1 MATRCC
7 PRTTSRPTASSS
19 PSSPTRSRPKR
30 APEFRKNLH
39 APPLPTRAGHGIIFG
54 QSRSDHFS
62 PGGIAS
68 AGHHNSVHAQAW
80 RFVGVAFRAAHFC
93 CVFERVNR
101 RCVSINNDLMIN
113 EEIRDR
119 EVRVV
124 DQNGAQLGIMS
135 THQALL
141 LAEERQ
147 LDLVKIAPQ
156 ARPPVCKL
164 MDYGK
169 YRFEQSKREREIR
182 KNQKVITIKEV
193 RLSATIEDHDVDVKF
208 KNAVKFL
215 KDGNKVKVTIR
226 FRGRQITHS
235 EIGREVMKQFAERI
249 KEYGNVERAPL
260 IEGRN
265 MTMLIAPREQN

>member
-1 MATRCC
+1 MRG
-7 PRTTSRPTASSS
+7 SFFIG
-19 PSSPTRSRPKR
+19 K
-30 APEFRKNLH
+30 LY
-39 APPLPTRAGHGIIFG
+39 
-54 QSRSDHFS
+54 
-62 PGGIAS
+62 
-68 AGHHNSVHAQAW
+68 
-80 RFVGVAFRAAHFC
+80 
-93 CVFERVNR
+93 R
-101 RCVSINNDLMIN
+101 RCFGINDLMIN

-124 DQNGAQLGIMS
+124 DQNGEQLGVMS
-135 THQALL
+135 SRDALA

-169 YRFEQSKREREIR
+169 YRFEQSKKEREFR
-182 KNQKVITIKEV
+182 KNQKVITVKEV
-193 RLSATIEDHDVDVKF
+193 RLSATIEDHDIDVKF

-235 EIGREVMKQFAERI
+235 EIGRQVMNEFAERI
-249 KEYGNVERAPL
+249 KEYGTVDKAPQ

-265 MTMLIAPREQN
+265 MIMFISPRATD

>member
-1 MATRCC
+1 
-7 PRTTSRPTASSS
+7 
-19 PSSPTRSRPKR
+19 
-30 APEFRKNLH
+30 
-39 APPLPTRAGHGIIFG
+39 
-54 QSRSDHFS
+54 
-62 PGGIAS
+62 
-68 AGHHNSVHAQAW
+68 
-80 RFVGVAFRAAHFC
+80 
-93 CVFERVNR
+93 
-101 RCVSINNDLMIN
+101 MIN

-124 DQNGAQLGIMS
+124 DQNGEQLGVMS
-135 THQALL
+135 SREALA

-169 YRFEQSKREREIR
+169 YRFEQSKKEREFR
-182 KNQKVITIKEV
+182 KNQKIITIKEV

-215 KDGNKVKVTIR
+215 KEGNKVKVTIR

-235 EIGREVMKQFAERI
+235 EIGRQIMMEFAERI
-249 KEYGNVERAPL
+249 KDYGTVDKAPS
-260 IEGRN
+260 IEGRSMSMFITPKAN
-265 MTMLIAPREQN
+265 VD

>member
-1 MATRCC
+1 M
-7 PRTTSRPTASSS
+7 
-19 PSSPTRSRPKR
+19 
-30 APEFRKNLH
+30 
-39 APPLPTRAGHGIIFG
+39 G
-54 QSRSDHFS
+54 
-62 PGGIAS
+62 
-68 AGHHNSVHAQAW
+68 
-80 RFVGVAFRAAHFC
+80 
-93 CVFERVNR
+93 
-101 RCVSINNDLMIN
+101 INNDLMIN

-119 EVRVV
+119 EVRLI
-124 DQNGAQLGIMS
+124 DQNGEQLGVML
-135 THQALL
+135 TRQALE

-156 ARPPVCKL
+156 AKPPVCKL

-193 RLSATIEDHDVDVKF
+193 RLSATIDDHDIDVKF

-215 KDGNKVKVTIR
+215 QDGDKVKVNIR

-235 EIGREVMKQFAERI
+235 EIGLQVMRLFAERI
-249 KEYGNVERAPL
+249 KEYAIIERQPL

-265 MTMLIAPREQN
+265 MIMILNPREKE

>member
-1 MATRCC
+1 
-7 PRTTSRPTASSS
+7 
-19 PSSPTRSRPKR
+19 
-30 APEFRKNLH
+30 
-39 APPLPTRAGHGIIFG
+39 
-54 QSRSDHFS
+54 
-62 PGGIAS
+62 
-68 AGHHNSVHAQAW
+68 
-80 RFVGVAFRAAHFC
+80 
-93 CVFERVNR
+93 
-101 RCVSINNDLMIN
+101 MIN

-124 DQNGAQLGIMS
+124 DQNGEQMGVMPIE
-135 THQALL
+135 QALQ
-141 LAEERQ
+141 LAEEKE

-169 YRFEQSKREREIR
+169 YRFEQNKKVREIR
-182 KNQKVITIKEV
+182 KNQKVIEVKEV
-193 RLSATIEDHDVDVKF
+193 RLSATIEEHDIDVKY

-235 EIGREVMKQFAERI
+235 EIGREVMHEFAERV
-249 KEYGNVERAPL
+249 KDYGTVDKAPV

-265 MTMLIAPREQN
+265 MSMMISPREAN

>member
-1 MATRCC
+1 
-7 PRTTSRPTASSS
+7 
-19 PSSPTRSRPKR
+19 
-30 APEFRKNLH
+30 
-39 APPLPTRAGHGIIFG
+39 
-54 QSRSDHFS
+54 
-62 PGGIAS
+62 
-68 AGHHNSVHAQAW
+68 
-80 RFVGVAFRAAHFC
+80 
-93 CVFERVNR
+93 
-101 RCVSINNDLMIN
+101 MIN

-124 DQNGAQLGIMS
+124 DQNGEQLGVMS
-135 THQALL
+135 SRDALA

-169 YRFEQSKREREIR
+169 YRFEQSKKEREFR
-182 KNQKVITIKEV
+182 KNQKVINIKEV
-193 RLSATIEDHDVDVKF
+193 RLSATIEDHDIDVKF

-235 EIGREVMKQFAERI
+235 EIGRQIMTEFAERI
-249 KEYGNVERAPL
+249 KEYGTVDKAPQ

-265 MTMLIAPREQN
+265 MSMFISPRAAD

>member
-1 MATRCC
+1 
-7 PRTTSRPTASSS
+7 
-19 PSSPTRSRPKR
+19 
-30 APEFRKNLH
+30 
-39 APPLPTRAGHGIIFG
+39 
-54 QSRSDHFS
+54 
-62 PGGIAS
+62 
-68 AGHHNSVHAQAW
+68 
-80 RFVGVAFRAAHFC
+80 
-93 CVFERVNR
+93 
-101 RCVSINNDLMIN
+101 MIN
-113 EEIRDR
+113 EEVRDR

-124 DQNGAQLGIMS
+124 DQNGEQLGVMS
-135 THQALL
+135 SRDALA

-169 YRFEQSKREREIR
+169 YRFEQSKKEREFR
-182 KNQKVITIKEV
+182 KNQKVITVKEV

-235 EIGREVMKQFAERI
+235 EIGRQIMVEFADRI
-249 KEYGNVERAPL
+249 KEYGTVDKAPQ

-265 MTMLIAPREQN
+265 MSMFISPRASD

>member
-1 MATRCC
+1 
-7 PRTTSRPTASSS
+7 
-19 PSSPTRSRPKR
+19 
-30 APEFRKNLH
+30 
-39 APPLPTRAGHGIIFG
+39 
-54 QSRSDHFS
+54 
-62 PGGIAS
+62 
-68 AGHHNSVHAQAW
+68 
-80 RFVGVAFRAAHFC
+80 
-93 CVFERVNR
+93 
-101 RCVSINNDLMIN
+101 MIN

-124 DQNGAQLGIMS
+124 DQNGEQLGVMS
-135 THQALL
+135 GRDALA

-169 YRFEQSKREREIR
+169 YRFEQSKKEREFR
-182 KNQKVITIKEV
+182 KNQKVITVKEV
-193 RLSATIEDHDVDVKF
+193 RLSATIEDHDIDVKF

-215 KDGNKVKVTIR
+215 KEGNKVKVTIR

-235 EIGREVMKQFAERI
+235 EIGRQVMTEFAERI
-249 KEYGNVERAPL
+249 KEYGTVDKAPQ

-265 MTMLIAPREQN
+265 MSMFISPRAAD

>member
-1 MATRCC
+1 MRCSFSSAEATDRQRIGRC
-7 PRTTSRPTASSS
+7 
-19 PSSPTRSRPKR
+19 
-30 APEFRKNLH
+30 F
-39 APPLPTRAGHGIIFG
+39 GI
-54 QSRSDHFS
+54 
-62 PGGIAS
+62 
-68 AGHHNSVHAQAW
+68 
-80 RFVGVAFRAAHFC
+80 
-93 CVFERVNR
+93 
-101 RCVSINNDLMIN
+101 NDLMIN

-124 DQNGAQLGIMS
+124 DQNGEQLGVMS
-135 THQALL
+135 GRDALA

-169 YRFEQSKREREIR
+169 YRFEQSKKEREFR
-182 KNQKVITIKEV
+182 KNQKVITVKEV
-193 RLSATIEDHDVDVKF
+193 RLSATIEDHDIDVKF

-235 EIGREVMKQFAERI
+235 EIGRQVMNEFAERI
-249 KEYGNVERAPL
+249 KEYGTVDKAPQ

-265 MTMLIAPREQN
+265 MSMFISPRASD

>member
-1 MATRCC
+1 M
-7 PRTTSRPTASSS
+7 
-19 PSSPTRSRPKR
+19 
-30 APEFRKNLH
+30 
-39 APPLPTRAGHGIIFG
+39 G
-54 QSRSDHFS
+54 
-62 PGGIAS
+62 
-68 AGHHNSVHAQAW
+68 
-80 RFVGVAFRAAHFC
+80 
-93 CVFERVNR
+93 
-101 RCVSINNDLMIN
+101 INNDLMIN

-119 EVRVV
+119 EVRLI
-124 DQNGAQLGIMS
+124 DQNGEQLGVML
-135 THQALL
+135 TRQALE

-156 ARPPVCKL
+156 AKPPVCKL

-215 KDGNKVKVTIR
+215 QDGDKVKVNIR

-235 EIGREVMKQFAERI
+235 EIGLQVMKSFAERI
-249 KEYGNVERAPL
+249 KEYAIIERQPL
-260 IEGRN
+260 LEGRN
-265 MTMLIAPREQN
+265 MIMILSPRDKD